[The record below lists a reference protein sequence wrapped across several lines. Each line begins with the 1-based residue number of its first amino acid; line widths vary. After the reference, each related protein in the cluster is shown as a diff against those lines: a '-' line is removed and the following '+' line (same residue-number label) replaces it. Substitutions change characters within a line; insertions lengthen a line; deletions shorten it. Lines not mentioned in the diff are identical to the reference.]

1 MMKNQ
6 LNRWIASALAA
17 GMLLAGAA
25 GVRASSNA
33 ETQGILCEVRDSVSG
48 HPIPGVEVRID
59 DQLLVTDAL
68 GQFTARRGAPPY
80 RFTLKARSQSPVVRS
95 VSEVESLSTVI
106 LLLDPPMRREEQ
118 VEVFGL
124 TKDDPAPAS
133 IAVRPGEVLQVAGA
147 IDNIFRALQTLPGVS
162 ATEEFGSRL
171 AVRGGTP
178 DQNLTIMDGIEIHNP
193 YRLFGLTSTFNPET
207 VEKFNL
213 SAGAFPAKYG
223 DRLSSILLVENRDG
237 RKDGGVRGSTT
248 LSITDGNV
256 LFEGPW
262 RKSEKGSWIVSARR
276 TYYDLVA
283 ERFVKQDLPGFQDVQ
298 FRAAYDVAPS
308 TRLTL
313 FGIRSRE
320 SGDGTFTGD
329 GTDSAAFV
337 TASRNDVIGLR
348 GRSLFGTRV
357 SSTFAAAYYNFS
369 QNLNVNAQFQDGA
382 RRSNAPLS
390 SVAEPQIVVDF
401 DRRIATRDASL
412 RNDWSFAASSR
423 NLLEAGF
430 EAHLLSTGTTYNIR
444 GARNLDAANPSSI
457 QGGAALPDAY
467 NASIPANR
475 FGAYVQDRMTMGER
489 VSFEGGL
496 RFSRASISRNLE
508 VEPRLSL
515 LMRSSPTSRW
525 RVAYGSHSQSP
536 GIEKLIQSDYFLD
549 LTRLNLRNEHSRH
562 TTLSFEKDFEALS
575 LKAEAY
581 YKGFSDLI
589 SGTLET
595 DAALKARLAR
605 YDFPAALQSSLPR
618 DGQITTIPANRG
630 SGRSYGL
637 ELVATVPDRPGRFL
651 SGWASYSFGKATKEQ
666 YGLELPF
673 EYDRRHAL
681 SIVGQLHASRKL
693 EVAFTFRAASGFPR
707 TEPLGVRVVPVADT
721 LDADKDGNTTELV
734 PQRDATGLPVYT
746 ADFGS
751 VSNLLRARFPVF
763 ARLDLR
769 LNWKPKGESSRWLF
783 YLEFINATNRT
794 NVGRYEA
801 KLRPVTGADRPSI
814 DETPGG
820 SLPFLP
826 TFGIRFKF

>member
-6 LNRWIASALAA
+6 PNRWIATALAA

-33 ETQGILCEVRDSVSG
+33 ETQDIRGEVRDSVSG

-390 SVAEPQIVVDF
+390 SAAEPQIVVDF
-401 DRRIATRDASL
+401 DQRIATRDASL

-525 RVAYGSHSQSP
+525 RAAYGSHSQSP

-581 YKGFSDLI
+581 HKGFSDLI

-618 DGQITTIPANRG
+618 DGQITTIPANSG
-630 SGRSYGL
+630 SGRSYGF
-637 ELVATVPDRPGRFL
+637 ELVVTVPDRPGRFL

-707 TEPLGVRVVPVADT
+707 TEPLGVRVVPVTDT
-721 LDADKDGNTTELV
+721 LDADKDGNTAELV
-734 PQRDATGLPVYT
+734 PQRDATGL
-746 ADFGS
+746 AG
-751 VSNLLRARFPVF
+751 LHRR
-763 ARLDLR
+763 LR
-769 LNWKPKGESSRWLF
+769 LR
-783 YLEFINATNRT
+783 LEPPARAISGVRT
-794 NVGRYEA
+794 ARPTPQLEA
-801 KLRPVTGADRPSI
+801 KGRELTVALL
-814 DETPGG
+814 PGIHQRHE
-820 SLPFLP
+820 SHQ
-826 TFGIRFKF
+826 RRAV